1 MNFNNKPSEIL
12 LEELQI
18 EEEIKN
24 ELKEVI
30 VYFDYQESDENTELS
45 LITISKNH
53 GERFLF
59 HKCSAKT
66 KLGSLKSMLDYI
78 KSDYKKNWMNYEIAW
93 SKKGDSGKQNVSWF
107 HGKSFIEIMDK
118 FYFMKDPADVI
129 VYEVKLKPMA

>member
-1 MNFNNKPSEIL
+1 MNFNNKPSAIL
-12 LEELQI
+12 LEELQR
-18 EEEIKN
+18 EDEIKK
-24 ELKEVI
+24 ELSDVI
-30 VYFDYQESDENTELS
+30 VYFDYQEENENNELS

-59 HKCSAKT
+59 HKCSSKS
-66 KLGSLKSMLDYI
+66 KIDSLKIMLDYI
-78 KSDYKKNWMNYEIAW
+78 KSDYKKNWMNYEVLWA
-93 SKKGDSGKQNVSWF
+93 KKGENKINTSWF

>member
-18 EEEIKN
+18 EGEIKD
-24 ELKEVI
+24 ELNDVI
-30 VYFDYQESDENTELS
+30 VYFDYQDENELTELS

-59 HKCSAKT
+59 HKCSSKT
-66 KLGSLKSMLDYI
+66 KVGALKSMLEYI
-78 KSDYKKNWMNYEIAW
+78 KSDYKKNWMNYEVVW
-93 SKKGDSGKQNVSWF
+93 YKRGDNGKQNISWF

-129 VYEVKLKPMA
+129 VYGVKLKPMA